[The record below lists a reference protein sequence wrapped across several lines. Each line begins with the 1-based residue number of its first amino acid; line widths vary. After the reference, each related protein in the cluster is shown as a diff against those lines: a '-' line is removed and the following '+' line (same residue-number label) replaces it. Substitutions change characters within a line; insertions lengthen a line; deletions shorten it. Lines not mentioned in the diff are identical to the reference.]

1 MKKVCVALALAADLE
16 ARTGVLSR
24 ATATA
29 IALVQYGS
37 TGLLQVCGC
46 KWEVT
51 AKTPQV
57 PLVITKNGY

>member
-1 MKKVCVALALAADLE
+1 MKRVCVTLALAADLD

-24 ATATA
+24 ATVTA
-29 IALVQYGS
+29 KALLQYGS

-57 PLVITKNGY
+57 WLAITKNGY